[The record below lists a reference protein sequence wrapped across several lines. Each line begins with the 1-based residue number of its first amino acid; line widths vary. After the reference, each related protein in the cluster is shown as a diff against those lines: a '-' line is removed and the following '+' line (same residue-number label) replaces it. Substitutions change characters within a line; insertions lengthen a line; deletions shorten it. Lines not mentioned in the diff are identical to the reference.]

1 MWSSVRRNH
10 YPLDME
16 PWVFACAHEGCSGQ
30 VTYEGR
36 MTVVG
41 ALRKR
46 ASDPSAPFRI
56 FLRCDA
62 PDGHVSS
69 YVIAPLEPT

>member
-1 MWSSVRRNH
+1 
-10 YPLDME
+10 ME
-16 PWVFACAHEGCSGQ
+16 PRVLDCAHEGCSGQ

-36 MTVVG
+36 ATVVG
-41 ALRKR
+41 ALRER

-62 PDGHVSS
+62 PDGHVSP
-69 YVIAPLEPT
+69 YVITPLEQT